1 MGWIRRPLLGGIAAP
16 TQRMEEVV
24 AREIGWSTVIRAL
37 GWLVALTFVLATF
50 LTFLFGVRRARPL
63 VRARR

>member
-1 MGWIRRPLLGGIAAP
+1 
-16 TQRMEEVV
+16 MEEVV

-50 LTFLFGVRRARPL
+50 LTLLLAFDVLGPA
-63 VRARR
+63 RARR